1 MSETLTR
8 HVRIR
13 VRPEYLPAQSMPQV
27 QRWLFAYQV
36 EIENLGSYAVQL
48 LSRHWV
54 ITNGEGE
61 VDEVRGPGVVGQQP
75 LLQPGE
81 SFSYTSGCPLDTPVG
96 TMHGEYEM
104 LIPATG
110 ERFDALIA
118 PFRLAVPGA
127 LN

>member
-1 MSETLTR
+1 MSDTTTR
-8 HVRIR
+8 HVR
-13 VRPEYLPAQSMPQV
+13 VLVKPEYVPSQSTPQT
-27 QRWLFAYQV
+27 QRWLFAYHVTV
-36 EIENLGSYAVQL
+36 ENHGTVAVQL
-48 LSRHWV
+48 MNRHWV

-61 VDEVRGPGVVGQQP
+61 TDEVRGPGVIGQQP

-81 SFSYTSGCPLDTPVG
+81 SFQYTSGCPLDTPVG

-104 LIPATG
+104 LVLDTG
-110 ERFDALIA
+110 ERFDARIA

>member
-8 HVRIR
+8 HIRIR
-13 VRPEYLPAQSMPQV
+13 VQPEYLPAQSIPQA

-36 EIENLGSYAVQL
+36 SVENLGSYAVQL

-104 LIPATG
+104 LIPASG

>member
-8 HVRIR
+8 QVRVLIE
-13 VRPEYLPAQSMPQV
+13 PEYLPSQSTPSA
-27 QRWLFAYQV
+27 QRWLFAYHV
-36 EIENLGSYAVQL
+36 TIENLGQQAVQL
-48 LSRHWV
+48 LNRHWV
-54 ITNGEGE
+54 ITNGEGQT
-61 VDEVRGPGVVGQQP
+61 DEVRGPGVVGQQP

-81 SFSYTSGCPLDTPVG
+81 SFHYTSGCPLDTPVG

-104 LIPATG
+104 QYPASG
-110 ERFDALIA
+110 ERFMARIA

>member
-1 MSETLTR
+1 MSQA
-8 HVRIR
+8 R
-13 VRPEYLPAQSMPQV
+13 VSVSVKPEYLPAQSLPQLD
-27 QRWLFAYQV
+27 RWLFAYTV
-36 EIENLGSYAVQL
+36 TISNHGPAPVQL
-48 LSRHWV
+48 LNRHWV

-61 VDEVRGPGVVGQQP
+61 TDEVRGPGVVGLQP
-75 LLQPGE
+75 VIEPGE

-104 LIPATG
+104 QVVATG
-110 ERFDALIA
+110 ERFKAKIA

>member
-8 HVRIR
+8 HIRIR
-13 VRPEYLPAQSMPQV
+13 VQPEYLPAQSMPQV

-36 EIENLGSYAVQL
+36 SIENLGSYAVQL
-48 LSRHWV
+48 LNRHWV

-104 LIPATG
+104 LIPASG

>member
-13 VRPEYLPAQSMPQV
+13 VRPEYLLAQSMPQV

-36 EIENLGSYAVQL
+36 DIENLGSYAVQL
-48 LSRHWV
+48 LNRHWV

>member
-1 MSETLTR
+1 MSDTTTR
-8 HVRIR
+8 QVRIR
-13 VRPEYLPAQSMPQV
+13 VEPEYLPAQSTPQS
-27 QRWLFAYQV
+27 QRWLFAYHV
-36 EIENLGSYAVQL
+36 TIENQGSVAVQL
-48 LSRHWV
+48 LNRHWV

-75 LLQPGE
+75 QLQPGE

-104 LIPATG
+104 QLADSG
-110 ERFDALIA
+110 ERFLARIA